1 MISILYKTAA
11 ILLLICPLVFILG
24 NVYLSVK
31 LKSKKIELIKSISN
45 AAPKQFKDR
54 ASLVMTEQMPWV
66 AGSAIVFIWF
76 SYPILRF
83 IWGIKKDEITQWKV
97 DIKNIFGKFFLIYFI
112 TITCVNLGMASIL
125 LIIVDE
131 SLFSH
136 N

>member
-1 MISILYKTAA
+1 M
-11 ILLLICPLVFILG
+11 
-24 NVYLSVK
+24 K
-31 LKSKKIELIKSISN
+31 LKPKKIELIKSISN
-45 AAPKQFKDR
+45 AAPKKFKDR
-54 ASLVMTEQMPWV
+54 VFLIMNDHMPWV

-112 TITCVNLGMASIL
+112 TITCVNLGMVSIF

-131 SLFSH
+131 SLFSQ